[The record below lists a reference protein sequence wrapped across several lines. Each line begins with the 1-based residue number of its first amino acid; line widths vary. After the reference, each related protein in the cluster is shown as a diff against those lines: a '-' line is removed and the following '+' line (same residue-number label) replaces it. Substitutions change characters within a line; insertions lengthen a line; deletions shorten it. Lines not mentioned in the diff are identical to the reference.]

1 MLLNYSFKDQN
12 YKIHI
17 HWTADTGNSM
27 VFKDIVRNVSIKH
40 QLELSGYCELSNN
53 LDELVDKLYEQLY
66 IFTDEYSSVPYNPPF
81 RRVILQALADICDG
95 VKKCP
100 LPDSSENESPLA
112 VLFADVADK
121 LHEIVNVFL
130 EDNTYQEKHR
140 FRRRKLEQSVETTD
154 EGMFSCEFEDVL
166 LQMTELSRVMD
177 CLTDIQRRRLV
188 KHIFLEYTLQ
198 EIATQEKVN
207 DAVVYRSIAAAL
219 KNIRRKIE
227 R

>member
-12 YKIHI
+12 YKILI

-53 LDELVDKLYEQLY
+53 LDDLVDKLYEQLY

-81 RRVILQALADICDG
+81 RRVILQALAAICDG

-100 LPDSSENESPLA
+100 PPDSSENENPLA

-177 CLTDIQRRRLV
+177 CLTDTQRGRFV
-188 KHIFLEYTLQ
+188 KHFFLKYTFE
-198 EIATQEKVN
+198 EIADHEQVAKQSVQE
-207 DAVVYRSIAAAL
+207 SIVAAL
-219 KNIRRKIE
+219 KKIRMRLS
-227 R
+227 